1 MEGGIYCPKMTLL
14 LVDIARVRLAQATP
28 DRGLALAGWLGVNAR
43 RDILAVCPKR
53 AWPRVGCMSAARA
66 ARN

>member
-1 MEGGIYCPKMTLL
+1 MTLL
-14 LVDIARVRLAQATP
+14 LVGIARVRLAQAAP

-43 RDILAVCPKR
+43 RVIRAVYPKR
-53 AWPRVGCMSAARA
+53 AWQRVGGMSAARA